1 MLPPSTRCKTKIGM
15 QHPVAAALRIA
26 TTATPTPENK
36 CRIECQNI
44 ICSPKPTPKGCRGRE
59 EVATVGGYAI
69 PAGTVYCVCCV
80 CQPKCMSMKISGVR
94 YANMQ
99 QKCIFVLCKGK
110 SIGAWLGFALPD
122 LPNVMT
128 MPAARWLSTNTYT
141 LTHHTHWQT
150 VTVQCVCP
158 CRFWYS
164 VSLFTYRKFFVGE
177 YVFKWAKAG
186 TNSKERSTFFHMKS
200 MMIFEE

>member
-1 MLPPSTRCKTKIGM
+1 MSNWMSEYYLQPKANAERLQRQRRSGNCGW
-15 QHPVAAALRIA
+15 LR
-26 TTATPTPENK
+26 N
-36 CRIECQNI
+36 
-44 ICSPKPTPKGCRGRE
+44 SGW
-59 EVATVGGYAI
+59 
-69 PAGTVYCVCCV
+69 YCVL
-80 CQPKCMSMKISGVR
+80 CMLWLPAKMHVNE
-94 YANMQ
+94 NMWSEIC
-99 QKCIFVLCKGK
+99 KHAAKMHFVLCKGK

-141 LTHHTHWQT
+141 ITHHTHWQT

-177 YVFKWAKAG
+177 YVFKWTKAG
-186 TNSKERSTFFHMKS
+186 TNSKEQSTFFHIKS
-200 MMIFEE
+200 MMIFGE